1 VIRGVGVDLV
11 SVERLRRI
19 LERTPRFRSRVFHP
33 VEIRQAADRADRLAA
48 RFAAK
53 EAWLK
58 AMQLPLFSVALTEI
72 WVETDDDGRPRL
84 LTTGTAALLMESRG
98 VKQIHLS
105 LSHDDDRAIA
115 MVVLEGDNR

>member
-11 SVERLRRI
+11 SVERLGWI

-33 VEIRQAADRADRLAA
+33 VEIRQAADRPDRLAA

-72 WVETDDDGRPRL
+72 WVENDDDGRPRL
-84 LTTGTAALLMESRG
+84 RTTGGAAALLAARG
-98 VKQIHLS
+98 VTEIHLS
-105 LSHDDDRAIA
+105 LSHDDRQAIA
-115 MVVLEGDNR
+115 MVVLEGEDR

>member
-1 VIRGVGVDLV
+1 MIRGVGVDLV
-11 SVERLRRI
+11 SVDRLRRI

-33 VEIRQAADRADRLAA
+33 VEIRQAADRPDRLAA

-72 WVETDDDGRPRL
+72 WVENDDDGRPRL
-84 LTTGTAALLMESRG
+84 RTAGGAAALLAARG
-98 VKQIHLS
+98 VRKIHLS
-105 LSHDDDRAIA
+105 LSHDDHQAIA
-115 MVVLEGDNR
+115 MVVLEGEDR